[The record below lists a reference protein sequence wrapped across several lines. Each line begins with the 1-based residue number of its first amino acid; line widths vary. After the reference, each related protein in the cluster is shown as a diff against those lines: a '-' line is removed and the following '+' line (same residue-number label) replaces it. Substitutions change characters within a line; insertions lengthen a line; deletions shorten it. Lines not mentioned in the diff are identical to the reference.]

1 MFRFFKILIPAL
13 CLFSV
18 TYSQKMIEDSVFT
31 GEILVESN
39 RLKMTNSEAP
49 NRLEVLDKKLLARIN
64 GSRLPDALSLSAG
77 IFIKDYGFNSGTKT
91 ITLNSTQSEHTLILI
106 DGIRLNSRQNA
117 QYDLSLLDLDNIER
131 IEISNGGSSALYG
144 SEAIGG
150 VVNIITAKG
159 NLKSLSADIKA
170 GLGSYGYRKF
180 SGKFSKNFNLFPDEN
195 ISFSLSASDERAK
208 NNFNFRAKTLAE
220 PIEMERENSDFNTQ
234 NFNLDLSY
242 NNEDELNIYYFA
254 GYTYFERGVPG
265 PFTGYLTG
273 TSRQTDKYF
282 STGLTLNKTWS
293 DKLIQKQDIVYQ
305 YQLQKYFDTATFS
318 LNTQIN
324 SYYRTNR
331 VMYSSALSYEPNSYF
346 SLDAGGE
353 LYFDMLESNETE
365 KASSKQGALFAVSKF
380 KISLPS
386 SVLLLYPSARYDY
399 FSEISEHNV
408 VTGKFGINFQPFKKT
423 ELYIKSTFGNNFSAP
438 TLNELYWKNWGNREL
453 KPERSVSIDAG
464 LLYKLLKPAANEFE
478 LSYYNINTKD
488 RIVWIPAG
496 GTIWKPVNIQNVLS
510 EGISVNNKTEFIFSD
525 KFSLNTNINYTYGT
539 ALKKNEEYPGDPAYN
554 KKMIY
559 LPEHMAKA
567 SFMLNYLTTSKF
579 LKYVSFSLFYNF
591 SSKRYINFENTQ
603 SIPGYKIVD
612 GNIGF
617 GLKIMNSDAGFRI
630 IVNNILNEDYS
641 VLNGYPMPK
650 RNYRIELNFKY

>member
-1 MFRFFKILIPAL
+1 MPK
-13 CLFSV
+13 
-18 TYSQKMIEDSVFT
+18 
-31 GEILVESN
+31 N
-39 RLKMTNSEAP
+39 
-49 NRLEVLDKKLLARIN
+49 
-64 GSRLPDALSLSAG
+64 
-77 IFIKDYGFNSGTKT
+77 
-91 ITLNSTQSEHTLILI
+91 
-106 DGIRLNSRQNA
+106 
-117 QYDLSLLDLDNIER
+117 SLL
-131 IEISNGGSSALYG
+131 
-144 SEAIGG
+144 
-150 VVNIITAKG
+150 
-159 NLKSLSADIKA
+159 
-170 GLGSYGYRKF
+170 
-180 SGKFSKNFNLFPDEN
+180 
-195 ISFSLSASDERAK
+195 SFS
-208 NNFNFRAKTLAE
+208 
-220 PIEMERENSDFNTQ
+220 
-234 NFNLDLSY
+234 
-242 NNEDELNIYYFA
+242 
-254 GYTYFERGVPG
+254 
-265 PFTGYLTG
+265 
-273 TSRQTDKYF
+273 
-282 STGLTLNKTWS
+282 
-293 DKLIQKQDIVYQ
+293 
-305 YQLQKYFDTATFS
+305 
-318 LNTQIN
+318 
-324 SYYRTNR
+324 
-331 VMYSSALSYEPNSYF
+331 
-346 SLDAGGE
+346 
-353 LYFDMLESNETE
+353 TE

-399 FSEISEHNV
+399 YSEISEHNV
-408 VTGKFGINFQPFKKT
+408 VTGKLGINFQPFKKT

-464 LLYKLLKPAANEFE
+464 LLYKLLKPTSNEFE
-478 LSYYNINTKD
+478 LSYYNVNTKD

-525 KFSLNTNINYTYGT
+525 KFSLNTNINYTHGT

-554 KKMIY
+554 KQMIY

-641 VLNGYPMPK
+641 ILNGYPMPK